1 LKSRGGDAALW
12 LRQGFGKFTVPTE
25 AARSTGHRER
35 IRMRK
40 IIAVAALG
48 LVVAAC
54 TQPGG
59 AQPGEFGVNK
69 TTGGTLIGAAAGGLV
84 GSQFGGGA
92 GKGVATLL
100 GVLAG
105 GFIGSQV
112 GKSLDQA
119 DLQYANQTTQQALE
133 TAPSGRSMAWRNP
146 DSGNQGT
153 ITPRPAYA
161 SGNTQCREFQQTI
174 TVGGQ
179 TQDAYGTACRQP
191 DGSWKIVQ

>member
-1 LKSRGGDAALW
+1 
-12 LRQGFGKFTVPTE
+12 
-25 AARSTGHRER
+25 
-35 IRMRK
+35 MRK
-40 IIAVAALG
+40 MIAIAALG
-48 LVVAAC
+48 AVLAAC
-54 TQPGG
+54 TQPG
-59 AQPGEFGVNK
+59 APPGEVGVNK
-69 TTGGTLIGAAAGGLV
+69 TTGGALIGAAAGGLV
-84 GSQFGGGA
+84 GSQFGGGT

-119 DLQYANQTTQQALE
+119 DLQYAHQSTQTALE
-133 TAPSGRSMAWRNP
+133 TGRTGQSVAWHNP

-153 ITPRPAYA
+153 ITPRPAYQ
-161 SGNTQCREFQQTI
+161 SGNTYCREFQQTI

>member
-1 LKSRGGDAALW
+1 M
-12 LRQGFGKFTVPTE
+12 V
-25 AARSTGHRER
+25 
-35 IRMRK
+35 RK
-40 IIAVAALG
+40 IIAVAGLG
-48 LVVAAC
+48 LVLAAC
-54 TQPGG
+54 TSPGG
-59 AQPGEFGVNK
+59 GQPGEIGVNK

-112 GKSLDQA
+112 GRSLDEA
-119 DLQYANQTTQQALE
+119 DMQYARQSTQSALE
-133 TAPSGRSMAWRNP
+133 TAPSGRSVAWRNP

-153 ITPRPAYA
+153 ITPRPAYQ

-174 TVGGQ
+174 TVGGR
-179 TQDAYGTACRQP
+179 TEDAYGTACR
-191 DGSWKIVQ
+191 